1 MGDVKK
7 IWEESSNK
15 NEIVK
20 SLRENLS
27 TITNSLYKSCDK
39 NIDKSYE
46 CGHSCWDKFKIQ
58 KNTVTTDSHYRNKFA
73 EKGIST
79 SYNQFD
85 CLNIDKDVVITN
97 DVNDNGLGNTK
108 KSDHVSISHEKLP
121 SRRPQVVVNN
131 YSEDQKTFARLP
143 VIPGK
148 DKYSK
153 TVKTKPEPE
162 NALIF
167 TDSIPKGIRMNDF
180 NKLIKNRK
188 AKMLNFPSA
197 LLRQLLHYVDV
208 HLKGIK
214 VDTVVIHIA
223 VNDLSKL

>member
-1 MGDVKK
+1 M
-7 IWEESSNK
+7 
-15 NEIVK
+15 
-20 SLRENLS
+20 
-27 TITNSLYKSCDK
+27 
-39 NIDKSYE
+39 
-46 CGHSCWDKFKIQ
+46 
-58 KNTVTTDSHYRNKFA
+58 
-73 EKGIST
+73 
-79 SYNQFD
+79 
-85 CLNIDKDVVITN
+85 NIDKDVVITN